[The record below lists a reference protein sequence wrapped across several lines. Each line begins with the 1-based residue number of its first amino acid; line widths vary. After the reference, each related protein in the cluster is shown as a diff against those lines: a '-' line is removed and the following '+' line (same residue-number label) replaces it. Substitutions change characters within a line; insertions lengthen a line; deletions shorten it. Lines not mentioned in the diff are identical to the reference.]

1 MYNIIGF
8 FKFKLK
14 KGVIMK
20 IALLICML
28 FAHIVDDY
36 YLQGWLASA
45 KQKKWWEKNASDK
58 LYKKDYLMAL
68 FCHSLSWAI
77 MIFLPILIYSL
88 CNNIGLDWF
97 YLTIPINLAIHFIVD
112 DLKAN
117 KLKINLIADQSI
129 HFIQII
135 ITWIT
140 FIVIYYN

>member
-1 MYNIIGF
+1 MNITWI
-8 FKFKLK
+8 
-14 KGVIMK
+14 
-20 IALLICML
+20 IAILILMF

-45 KQKKWWEKNASDK
+45 KQKKWWENNVSDK
-58 LYKKDYLMAL
+58 LYKFDYIMAL
-68 FCHSLSWAI
+68 FCHTLSWSI

-88 CNNIGLDWF
+88 INNIDLNWF
-97 YLTIPINLAIHFIVD
+97 YLAIPINLIIHAIVD

-117 KLKINLIADQSI
+117 KFKINLIMDQSI

-140 FIVIYYN
+140 FLSIYCI

>member
-1 MYNIIGF
+1 MNITWI
-8 FKFKLK
+8 
-14 KGVIMK
+14 IS
-20 IALLICML
+20 ILILMF

-45 KQKKWWEKNASDK
+45 KQQTWWEKNAPDK
-58 LYKKDYLMAL
+58 LYKFDYIMAL
-68 FCHSLSWAI
+68 FCHTLSWSI

-88 CNNIGLDWF
+88 INNINLNWF
-97 YLTIPINLAIHFIVD
+97 YLAIPINLIIHAIVD

-117 KLKINLIADQSI
+117 KFKINLIVDQSI

-140 FIVIYYN
+140 FLFIYCI